1 MQKLQINTSA
11 EWMEHFLVSERT
23 ERRFGWADGAQITP
37 QELDEIVDSLR
48 AWQLGETSDGA
59 HLMAAARLYAAK
71 VRDPR
76 FIDAVRLF
84 IREEQRHGENLGRF
98 LDLAGV
104 PRAKKDWGD
113 SLFRAARYALRSME
127 AWVTPVV
134 MVETHA
140 LIYYNAI
147 RLATKSPLLR
157 DICAQILV
165 DEIPHIRFQCQRI
178 AILHR
183 RRAPWLRD
191 LILALHRPAFAAVT
205 LTIWAAHGRALRAG
219 GYSFSSYWRAAFQ
232 KMNQAWKMMSPV
244 IYDWEAGFGR
254 VRTDHD
260 KSKEGKSDF
269 SSSDAN
275 GTCPQRVPVESIL
288 SARQQHD

>member
-1 MQKLQINTSA
+1 MSHKLQMNTSA
-11 EWMEHFLVSERT
+11 EWVEHFLVSERT
-23 ERRFGWADGAQITP
+23 ERRFAWEKGAQVTP
-37 QELDEIVDSLR
+37 EEVAEIRDSLR

-59 HLMAAARLYAAK
+59 HLMAAARLYAAR

-76 FIDAVRLF
+76 FIEAVRLF

-147 RLATKSPLLR
+147 RQATKSPLLR
-157 DICAQILV
+157 DICAQILI
-165 DEIPHIRFQCQRI
+165 DEVPHIRFQCQRI

-183 RRAPWLRD
+183 HRASWLRR
-191 LILALHRPAFAAVT
+191 LTLALHRPAFAAMT
-205 LTIWAAHGRALRAG
+205 MTIWLAHRRALRAG
-219 GYSFSSYWRAAFQ
+219 GYPFPKFWQSAWQ
-232 KMNQAWKMMSPV
+232 KMDHAWKMMPPDL
-244 IYDWEAGFGR
+244 YDWERQTLPQEEDYEKAMANAG
-254 VRTDHD
+254 
-260 KSKEGKSDF
+260 
-269 SSSDAN
+269 
-275 GTCPQRVPVESIL
+275 
-288 SARQQHD
+288 

>member
-1 MQKLQINTSA
+1 MQKLQINTSQ
-11 EWMEHFLVSERT
+11 EWIEHFLVTERT
-23 ERRFGWADGAQITP
+23 ERRFAWDKGAQITS
-37 QELDEIVDSLR
+37 QELAEIRDSLC

-59 HLMAAARLYAAK
+59 HLMAAARLYAAR
-71 VRDPR
+71 VRDPQ
-76 FIDAVRLF
+76 FIEAVRMF

-127 AWVTPVV
+127 TWVTPVV

-157 DICAQILV
+157 DVCAQILA
-165 DEIPHIRFQCQRI
+165 DEVPHIRFQCQRI

-183 RRAPWLRD
+183 QRSPWMRQA
-191 LILALHRPAFAAVT
+191 ILALHRPAFAGMT
-205 LTIWAAHGRALRAG
+205 LTIWAAHRRALLAG
-219 GYSFSSYWRAAFQ
+219 GYDFKKYWQSAWQ
-232 KMNQAWKMMSPV
+232 KMDTAWKMMPPE
-244 IYDWEAGFGR
+244 IYDWERATLPAEEEYERAMAQAG
-254 VRTDHD
+254 
-260 KSKEGKSDF
+260 
-269 SSSDAN
+269 
-275 GTCPQRVPVESIL
+275 
-288 SARQQHD
+288 

>member
-1 MQKLQINTSA
+1 MQKLQVNTSQ
-11 EWMEHFLVSERT
+11 EWVEHFLVTKRT
-23 ERRFGWADGAQITP
+23 ERRFAWDKGAQITVE
-37 QELDEIVDSLR
+37 ELAEIRDSLR

-59 HLMAAARLYAAK
+59 HLMAAARLYAAQ
-71 VRDPR
+71 VRDPQ
-76 FIDAVRLF
+76 FIEAVRMF

-157 DICAQILV
+157 DICAQILA
-165 DEIPHIRFQCQRI
+165 DEVPHIRFQCQRI

-183 RRAPWLRD
+183 QRLPWMRRM
-191 LILALHRPAFAAVT
+191 ILALHRPAFAGMT
-205 LTIWAAHGRALRAG
+205 LTIWAAHRRALLAG
-219 GYSFSSYWRAAFQ
+219 GYDFKKYWQASWQ
-232 KMNQAWKMMSPV
+232 KMDTAWKMMLPE
-244 IYDWEAGFGR
+244 IYDWER
-254 VRTDHD
+254 V
-260 KSKEGKSDF
+260 
-269 SSSDAN
+269 AL
-275 GTCPQRVPVESIL
+275 PVEEEYEK
-288 SARQQHD
+288 AMAQAG

>member
-1 MQKLQINTSA
+1 MQKLQINASH
-11 EWMEHFLVSERT
+11 EWVEHFLVTERT
-23 ERRFGWADGAQITP
+23 ERRFAWDKGAQVTAE
-37 QELDEIVDSLR
+37 ELAEIRDSLR

-59 HLMAAARLYAAK
+59 HLMAAARLYAAQ
-71 VRDPR
+71 VRDPQ
-76 FIDAVRLF
+76 FIEAVRMF

-157 DICAQILV
+157 DICAQILA
-165 DEIPHIRFQCQRI
+165 DEVPHIRFQCQRI

-183 RRAPWLRD
+183 QRFPWMRRM
-191 LILALHRPAFAAVT
+191 ILALHRPAFAGMT
-205 LTIWAAHGRALRAG
+205 LTIWAAHRRALLAG
-219 GYSFSSYWRAAFQ
+219 GYDLKKYWQASWR
-232 KMNQAWKMMSPV
+232 KMDAAWKMMPPE
-244 IYDWEAGFGR
+244 IYDWEHTALPAEEEYDKAMAQAG
-254 VRTDHD
+254 
-260 KSKEGKSDF
+260 
-269 SSSDAN
+269 
-275 GTCPQRVPVESIL
+275 
-288 SARQQHD
+288 

>member
-1 MQKLQINTSA
+1 MS
-11 EWMEHFLVSERT
+11 
-23 ERRFGWADGAQITP
+23 
-37 QELDEIVDSLR
+37 
-48 AWQLGETSDGA
+48 
-59 HLMAAARLYAAK
+59 AARLYAAK
-71 VRDPR
+71 VRDPQ
-76 FIDAVRLF
+76 FIEAVRLF

-157 DICAQILV
+157 DICSQILI
-165 DEIPHIRFQCQRI
+165 DEVPHIRFQCQRI

-183 RRAPWLRD
+183 QRPTGLRRLV
-191 LILALHRPAFAAVT
+191 LALHRPAFAAMS
-205 LTIWAAHGRALRAG
+205 LTIWIAHRRALRAG
-219 GYSFSSYWRAAFQ
+219 GYHFSKFWQSAWH
-232 KMNQAWKMMSPV
+232 KMDHAWKMMPPE
-244 IYDWEAGFGR
+244 IYDWSRETLPREQEHDNAMAEAG
-254 VRTDHD
+254 
-260 KSKEGKSDF
+260 
-269 SSSDAN
+269 
-275 GTCPQRVPVESIL
+275 
-288 SARQQHD
+288 